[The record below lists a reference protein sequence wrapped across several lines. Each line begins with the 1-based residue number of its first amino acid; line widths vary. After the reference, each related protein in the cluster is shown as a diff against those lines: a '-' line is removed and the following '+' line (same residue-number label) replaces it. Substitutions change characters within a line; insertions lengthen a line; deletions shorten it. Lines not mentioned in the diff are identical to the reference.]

1 MNTLRL
7 LIKIFGVTCIVL
19 VLSACAQREVLSNVS
34 TSTNVITPNGD
45 GVDDALTINYS
56 IGVPATISVSL
67 EDQAGQ
73 RYVLRDNQRRVPSNQ
88 PYALVFD
95 GTVQGGEPSIVQQV
109 LPDGTYTYLVEAT
122 PLAGSPPISA
132 TGEIIV
138 REAADQPPSI
148 EDLSVTEQFSPN
160 EDADDDV
167 AYFTYRLPVT
177 ATVTINFTDQ
187 NNTQIPFIAE
197 LEEGPF
203 AQSHIWDGKRPD
215 GSLVST
221 GTYTYTIV
229 ARDRVG
235 NIVQRQ
241 GQIEVVAPGRST
253 ARITFAQIAPVR
265 VALGSAITVTVRV
278 KNTGNVPIKTQG
290 PPSGYQYSTDDIF
303 SSIEEHTWD
312 DKGGGFWRVA
322 LDWGG
327 GHGYPFRW
335 AMSPRPMEQ
344 WAKPGEWDYLQP
356 GEEVEIT
363 GSVRIEQREDR
374 MQFYV
379 GLAHEGVGYPVN
391 NVARTLVCVGIPNVE
406 ARCPRD

>member
-1 MNTLRL
+1 MPMLRFL
-7 LIKIFGVTCIVL
+7 VRMMGVAVFAL
-19 VLSACAQREVLSNVS
+19 VLAACGQQETLSDVR
-34 TSTNVITPNGD
+34 TSSDVISPNSD
-45 GVDDALTINYS
+45 GVDDSLTINYT
-56 IGVPATISVSL
+56 IGTPATISVFID
-67 EDQAGQ
+67 DQAGQ
-73 RYVLRDNQRRVPSNQ
+73 RYTLRDKQPRTPSGE
-88 PYALVFD
+88 PYSLVFD
-95 GTVQGGEPSIVQQV
+95 GTVQGTDPNILQRV
-109 LPDGTYTYLVEAT
+109 LPDGTYTYTVEAT
-122 PLAGSPPISA
+122 PVDGGPTSTA
-132 TGEIIV
+132 TGEIV
-138 REAADQPPSI
+138 VQDAADQPPSI

-160 EDADDDV
+160 EDADEDV

-187 NNTQIPFIAE
+187 SNTQIPFISE
-197 LEEGPF
+197 LAEGPF
-203 AQSHIWDGKRPD
+203 AQSHIWDGSRPD

-221 GTYTYTIV
+221 GTYTYTIT
-229 ARDRVG
+229 ARDQIG

-241 GQIEVVAPGRST
+241 GQIEVVSPGRSS
-253 ARITFAQIAPVR
+253 AQVTFAQIAPVR
-265 VALGSAITVTVRV
+265 VALGSEITMTVRV
-278 KNTGNVPIKTQG
+278 KNTGDVPIKTQG
-290 PPSGYQYSTDDIF
+290 PPSGHLYSTDDIF
-303 SSIEEHTWD
+303 SSIEDHKWD

-363 GSVRIEQREDR
+363 GRVRIEQREDR
-374 MQFYV
+374 MQFYI

-406 ARCPRD
+406 DRCPRN

>member
-1 MNTLRL
+1 M
-7 LIKIFGVTCIVL
+7 KIFRFLVRIVGIGSIAL
-19 VLSACAQREVLSNVS
+19 VLIACGQRELLSNVS
-34 TSTNVITPNGD
+34 TSTNIITPNGD
-45 GVDDALTINYS
+45 GVDDALTINYT
-56 IGVPATISVSL
+56 IGDRATISVVL
-67 EDQAGQ
+67 EDQAGR
-73 RYVLRDNQRRVPSNQ
+73 RYTLRDNQMRVPSNES
-88 PYALVFD
+88 YSLLFD
-95 GTVQGGEPSIVQQV
+95 GTVQSRDSSIVQQV
-109 LPDGTYTYLVEAT
+109 LPDGTYTYTIEAT
-122 PLAGSPPISA
+122 SVAGGPSSTA
-132 TGEIIV
+132 TGQIIV
-138 REAADQPPSI
+138 RDAADQPPQI

-177 ATVTINFTDQ
+177 ATVTINVTDQ
-187 NNTQIPFIAE
+187 NNALIPFITE
-197 LEEGPF
+197 LEEGPY

-215 GSLVST
+215 GSLVSS

-229 ARDRVG
+229 ARDQIG

-241 GQIEVVAPGRST
+241 GEIEVVSPGRSS
-253 ARITFAQIAPVR
+253 ARVTFAHIAPVK

-278 KNTGNVPIKTQG
+278 KNTGDVPIKTQG
-290 PPSGYQYSTDDIF
+290 PPSGYQYSTDDMF
-303 SSIEEHTWD
+303 SSIEDHKWD

-406 ARCPRD
+406 VRCPRD

>member
-1 MNTLRL
+1 M
-7 LIKIFGVTCIVL
+7 KILCFLVRAIGMIGVAL
-19 VLSACAQREVLSNVS
+19 VLIACGQRETLSNVH
-34 TSTNVITPNGD
+34 TSTDVITPNGD
-45 GVDDALTINYS
+45 GVDDSLTLSYS
-56 IGVPATISVSL
+56 IGTPATISVFL
-67 EDQAGQ
+67 EDQAGK
-73 RYVLRDNQRRVPSNQ
+73 RYTLRDKQPRVPSSTA
-88 PYALVFD
+88 YSLLFD
-95 GTVQGGEPSIVQQV
+95 GTVEGTEANLVQQV
-109 LPDGTYTYLVEAT
+109 LPDGSYTYTVEAT
-122 PLAGSPPISA
+122 PVGGGLPSTV
-132 TGEIIV
+132 TGQIQV
-138 REAADQPPSI
+138 RDAADQPPSI

-187 NNTQIPFIAE
+187 NNAPIPFITE
-197 LEEGPF
+197 LEEGPY

-229 ARDRVG
+229 ARDQVG

-241 GQIEVVAPGRST
+241 GQIAVSAPGRSA
-253 ARITFAQIAPVR
+253 ARITFAQISPVK

-278 KNTGNVPIKTQG
+278 KNTGDVPIKTQG
-290 PPSGYQYSTDDIF
+290 PPSGFQYTTDDIF
-303 SSIEEHTWD
+303 SSIEDRRWD

-356 GEEVEIT
+356 GEEVEIS
-363 GSVRIEQREDR
+363 GSVRVEQREDR